1 MTGTHQGPAQADSN
15 TLYSGAQS
23 FLSFLEKGVDP
34 RTGTYSLRVALPKL
48 AMNALTG
55 PDLALSLAFDALQNA
70 DVGLGRGWSWGM
82 SRLSPGAKRLSLAD
96 GETQLAI
103 VYENR
108 IEFPDKKLPTF
119 IAEKA
124 GDTLTVTYRSGRRE
138 RLTKFDNSDPLS
150 PYVPVE
156 IISPQGRSLHL
167 TWVHFEGQPMLSTI
181 ADHERRELL
190 RASRTAQAATIA
202 LTGTDGNAIE
212 FRLVLS
218 GDLVSSIELPLPGQ
232 VAWHLRYSRYT
243 AADLAMLTEVRSPT
257 GSVETIAYEERGHAF
272 PLRAGDPVGTEPQ
285 RLPYV
290 ARHALDPGQGQ
301 PLRVTTYSY
310 STHNFLGFEAGVDWE
325 DATDALY
332 KVTSDYRYTSTESQ
346 LNTAGTAQVTIF
358 REYDRFHGTRIERR
372 TEADCEQSQLTE
384 YHEEPGKP
392 WHDQPITV
400 NQIRTHTTRF
410 RRGGVSRDDLTSYG
424 YDAWGNTT
432 EEIGPDGTAERT
444 TYYLPGGEDGCPPD
458 PVWDTPHTVKTTAMV
473 PATAVPGSKVAATV
487 TTRHRYALLPSMAPG
502 APGYLECI
510 QQTLETPA
518 GVHQTNTYD
527 FENNPLSLLLHGRL
541 KQQVEAMGGRS
552 ITTGFSYALAD
563 DTLVTEESTRTDFDD
578 TVTQTSRHTSVI
590 SGLETRRES
599 ADEIVT
605 YVYDALGRVVEET
618 TTPKTGESAYTATL
632 RHAFTLIGLAG
643 GEASQISTTA
653 SGVVTTQVFE
663 GTGLLVRETRM
674 APDVAQGQPHDIH
687 RIDYDAFGR
696 AAQDLTSDIHD
707 GQTIAVTK
715 QFLYDGWDQQVSVV
729 RADGVTDHTE
739 YDPLTQVETSWASAS
754 AGAVRS
760 ASTVRQMNHFDAADW
775 AERRTVAGTL
785 ISRLAYTYDGLGRLE
800 TETDPRQQRTQYEYD
815 FADRVVRTTL
825 PGTDVIE
832 NDYVPHA
839 DSDEVAAIR
848 LNGIDIGRREFDGL
862 MRVSRQTI
870 GGRTSTWA
878 FDADRT
884 LPREVRDPGGEI
896 VTYDVNPSLPSSLT
910 RCTSGAV
917 SIDYDY
923 DQKTGLLM
931 HASVQTTGQP
941 ASDYRC
947 ERDASGNLSGETWL
961 EGDTRRTTA
970 HVWSL
975 QGLPVSYTDVTGLD
989 HRYRFETDTG
999 RLMDVQCGNVTA
1011 ALTYDAL
1018 SRVREQRVT
1027 QAGQTMLTTT
1037 YSYDEAGREILR
1049 EYVAPGR
1056 PAFSIEQQ
1064 YDGLDLLTS
1073 RVRALGGAPVLTETF
1088 DYDTRGRLALYAS
1101 IGDQAP
1107 HDPHDPSRRIYLQQ
1121 WDYDVLD
1128 NITRVTTW
1136 HQGPATDPGIA
1147 DYRYENAADPT
1158 QLTSLVYEGYGAAN
1172 GTQTFAYDAAGRMI
1186 EAESGYHITYNALDQ
1201 MLSVSRSGAELA
1213 AYRYNGLDEQ
1223 CTVTLT
1229 GQPSR
1234 ARIFRENV
1242 LVTEVRGTMSRVYLD
1257 GGAGTI
1263 DQTGALQVYALDAK
1277 GSVMQTYDAQT
1288 THAVVYSP
1296 SGFRETSAVLDGV
1309 PGYDGE
1315 TSDPATQWLWLGN
1328 ARMYSPVLARFMV
1341 PDTFAP
1347 FDGGGINAYARI
1359 DPVNATDP
1367 SGHIPKWLAITIPAL
1382 LAAVSIT
1389 TAVSVAGGIKGV
1401 GIVLNVSA
1409 RAALGKAGLAA
1420 AGSAATLAAAKGI
1433 TVTTAVLSSA
1443 KIVGSAMGSLT
1454 MVGSSATRAADNT
1467 ELAGILGAVGGTLS
1481 TGAFLFGGPAT
1492 LRTYRSV
1499 VNTRRKASVAEF
1511 DRRIGVL
1518 RQERLA
1524 REAAQSGRRS
1534 GAKRQAPQPPGQ
1546 GNTSP
1551 VNWLELA
1558 PAQSPTPSR
1567 ASSVYGTPRGSFSDI
1582 GSPPQGM
1589 SPNLNGTPRALRVMA
1604 LRGAGPARQS
1614 VPGGSQFIRRQGQNR
1629 ERSESLA

>member
-1 MTGTHQGPAQADSN
+1 MTGTHQGPAQADSS

-34 RTGTYSLRVALPKL
+34 RTGTYSIRVALPKL
-48 AMNALTG
+48 AMNALAG
-55 PDLALSLAFDALQNA
+55 PDLALSLGFDALQNA

-124 GDTLTVTYRSGRRE
+124 GDTLTITYRSGRRE
-138 RLTKFDNSDPLS
+138 RLTKFDDSDPLS

-156 IISPQGRSLHL
+156 IISAQGRSLHL
-167 TWVHFEGQPMLSTI
+167 TWVHFQGQPMLSSI

-202 LTGTDGNAIE
+202 LTGTDGNAIT

-257 GSVETIAYEERGHAF
+257 GSVETIAYEARGHAF
-272 PLRAGDPVGTEPQ
+272 PLRAGDPVGTEPA

-290 ARHALDPGQGQ
+290 ARYALDPGQGQ
-301 PLRVTTYSY
+301 PQRVTTYTY
-310 STHNFLGFEAGVDWE
+310 STENFLGFGAGVDWE
-325 DATDALY
+325 DATDGLY
-332 KVTSDYRYTSTESQ
+332 KVTHDYRYSSIESQ
-346 LNTAGTAQVTIF
+346 LDTAGTAQVTIY
-358 REYDRFHGTRIERR
+358 REYDRFHGIRIERR
-372 TEADCEQSQLTE
+372 IEADCEQSQLTE

-392 WHDQPITV
+392 WHDQPVTI
-400 NQIRTHTTRF
+400 NLIRTHTTRF
-410 RRGGVSRDDLTSYG
+410 RRGGVSRDDVTAYA

-432 EEIGPDGTAERT
+432 EETGPDGTTERT
-444 TYYLPGGEDGCPPD
+444 TYYLPAGEDGCPQD

-473 PATAVPGSKVAATV
+473 PATAVPGSRVAATV

-502 APGYLECI
+502 APGYLECV

-518 GVHQTNTYD
+518 GIHQTNTFD

-541 KQQVEAMGGRS
+541 KQQVETMGGRS
-552 ITTGFSYALAD
+552 TTTGFTYALAD
-563 DTLVTEESTRTDFDD
+563 GALVTEESTHTDFDD
-578 TVTQTSRHTSVI
+578 TVSVTSRHTSVI
-590 SGLETRRES
+590 SGLETRREN

-605 YVYDALGRVVEET
+605 YEYDALGRVREET
-618 TTPKTGESAYTATL
+618 TSPKTGVGAYTVTL

-643 GEASQISTTA
+643 GEASQITTTA
-653 SGVVTTQVFE
+653 SGVVTTTAFE

-674 APDVAQGQPHDIH
+674 APDVAQGQPHDVH
-687 RIDYDAFGR
+687 RVDYDAFGR
-696 AAQDLTSDIHD
+696 VAQDVTLDWHD
-707 GQTIAVTK
+707 GLTLTVAK
-715 QFLYDGWDQQVSVV
+715 QLLYDGWGQQASVV
-729 RADGVTDHTE
+729 RADGVTEHTE
-739 YDPLTQVETSWASAS
+739 YDPLTQIETSWTSAS

-760 ASTVRQMNHFDAADW
+760 ASTVRQMNPFDAADW
-775 AERRTVAGTL
+775 AERRSVAGTL
-785 ISRLAYTYDGLGRLE
+785 ISRLAYTYDGLGRLD
-800 TETDPRQQRTQYEYD
+800 TKTDPRLRRTQYEYD

-825 PGTDVIE
+825 PTEDVIE
-832 NDYVPHA
+832 SDYVPHA
-839 DSDEVAAIR
+839 DSDEVAALR

-862 MRVSRQTI
+862 MRMSGQTI
-870 GGRTSTWA
+870 GGRTSTWT

-896 VTYDVNPSLPSSLT
+896 VAYDVNPSLPSSLT

-931 HASVQTTGQP
+931 HANVQTTGQP

-961 EGDTRRTTA
+961 DGDTRRTTA

-975 QGLPVSYTDVTGLD
+975 QGLPVSYTDVTGLE

-999 RLMDVQCGNVTA
+999 RLMDVQCGNVTV

-1027 QAGQTMLTTT
+1027 QAGQAMLTTT
-1037 YSYDEAGREILR
+1037 FSYDDAGREILR

-1056 PAFSIEQQ
+1056 PAFSIEQE
-1064 YDGLDLLTS
+1064 YDGLDLLML
-1073 RVRALGGAPVLTETF
+1073 RVRTLGGAPVLTENF
-1088 DYDTRGRLALYAS
+1088 DYDVRSRLALYAAT
-1101 IGDQAP
+1101 GDQAP

-1121 WDYDVLD
+1121 WEHDVLD

-1136 HQGPATDPGIA
+1136 HQGPAADPGIA
-1147 DYRYENAADPT
+1147 DYRYENADDPT
-1158 QLTSLVYEGYGAAN
+1158 QLTSLVYEGYGASD

-1186 EAESGYHITYNALDQ
+1186 DAESGYRIAYNALDQ

-1223 CTVTLT
+1223 CTVTLA
-1229 GQPSR
+1229 GQPAR

-1242 LVTEVRGTMSRVYLD
+1242 LVTEVRGTLSRVYLN
-1257 GGAGTI
+1257 GGAGAI
-1263 DQTGALQVYALDAK
+1263 DQTGALQVYARDAK
-1277 GSVMQTYDAQT
+1277 GSIMQTYDAQT

-1367 SGHIPKWLAITIPAL
+1367 SGHVPKWLAVTIPAL
-1382 LAAVSIT
+1382 LAVASIT
-1389 TAVSVAGGIKGV
+1389 NALALTGGLKG
-1401 GIVLNVSA
+1401 IAISLNVTA
-1409 RAALGKAGLAA
+1409 QAALGKVGLVA
-1420 AGSAATLAAAKGI
+1420 AGSAATLAAAKG
-1433 TVTTAVLSSA
+1433 VAVSAAVLTSA
-1443 KIVGSAMGSLT
+1443 KVVLGSMGSLT
-1454 MVGSSATRAADNT
+1454 MISSSATRIMDHM

-1481 TGAFLFGGPAT
+1481 TAGLIAGAPGT
-1492 LRTYRSV
+1492 IRTYRSV
-1499 VNTRRKASVAEF
+1499 VNNRRTAWIAATRKRAAENRQARLERQMTQG
-1511 DRRIGVL
+1511 DRRPSL
-1518 RQERLA
+1518 TPSE
-1524 REAAQSGRRS
+1524 QSG
-1534 GAKRQAPQPPGQ
+1534 
-1546 GNTSP
+1546 TSDA
-1551 VNWLELA
+1551 NWLQLVA
-1558 PAQSPTPSR
+1558 KQSPTPSR

-1589 SPNLNGTPRALRVMA
+1589 SPNLNGTPRALRVMV